1 MSTPRTTPQ
10 QPDQPRLIRRPAVE
24 YMTGLPRTGIYD
36 RIRRGDFPAPVSLGA
51 SAVAW
56 VESEVIAWIQA
67 RIEAG
72 RTTGKAAQEHR
83 HE

>member
-1 MSTPRTTPQ
+1 MSTPRNTPQ

-24 YMTGLPRTGIYD
+24 GMTGLSRSSLYD
-36 RIRRGDFPAPVSLGA
+36 KIRRGEFPAPVSLGA

-56 VESEVIAWIQA
+56 VESEVSAWIQT

-72 RTTGKAAQEHR
+72 RTTGKAA
-83 HE
+83 